1 MKARATA
8 RATGRWWFFQGS
20 LSPQESG
27 WTPCH
32 EGLFS
37 HLPAIASDNL
47 ASLIAAEVVTLPES
61 KQSSVLDY
69 VMFIKHQVQSAKDG
83 DVEWERIIAN
93 PQPRPKLEAFMK
105 KALAEGSEP
114 LDLSKL

>member
-1 MKARATA
+1 M
-8 RATGRWWFFQGS
+8 
-20 LSPQESG
+20 
-27 WTPCH
+27 
-32 EGLFS
+32 
-37 HLPAIASDNL
+37 PAIASDNL